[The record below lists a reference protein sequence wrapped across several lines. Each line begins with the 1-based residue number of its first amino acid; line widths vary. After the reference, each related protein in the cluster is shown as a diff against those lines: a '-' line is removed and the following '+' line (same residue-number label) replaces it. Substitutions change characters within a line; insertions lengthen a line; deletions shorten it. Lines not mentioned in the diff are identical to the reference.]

1 MWRTCMSWIV
11 NPNVCAS
18 MEWLYS
24 THSLSSVTNASSC
37 QEVTRTN
44 HIRQEFVLYLA
55 GEMEGG
61 GGGRTCGVLSQ
72 MEMPM
77 PARLTASVN
86 FCCLLSYTAMNI
98 AHALTYKLSVTRK

>member
-1 MWRTCMSWIV
+1 
-11 NPNVCAS
+11 VCAS

-61 GGGRTCGVLSQ
+61 GGGAYLWSVVADGDADARQADGERELLLPPLLHSDEHRTRTHIQTLCNTQ
-72 MEMPM
+72 
-77 PARLTASVN
+77 
-86 FCCLLSYTAMNI
+86 
-98 AHALTYKLSVTRK
+98 VTE